1 MTRDDIRKHRVGP
14 APLAI
19 MMTLVLLV
27 TAAAGAQESDSS
39 EHYKQ
44 AGNAIAPKI
53 AQSTTWGVV
62 DAVSGRV
69 DSVGSLQATMER
81 LESSG
86 IVQYGLPKLSHRRL
100 IAYDGTPLLIGESG
114 EVNGARA
121 ALWGFGFTAGGD
133 YRSLGGGEGAE
144 VGWDGDVINGH
155 VGFDVRP
162 VREMLVGLTAGVSQ
176 ASTRFEIEVDGQ
188 SQRGLLDHRMITA
201 SPYFSWVL
209 FPGMWWWAT
218 ATYGVGE
225 ATMADREEPGVA
237 HPHAGSSSLL
247 SGAIGW
253 NVNVIDSPGYDP
265 GSRVGVAVR
274 GEGSLS
280 QFRVERTQ
288 GDMPDLEMNTW
299 RGRVMVQGTYE
310 QPVNDSVYLIPSLEA
325 GVRYDGG
332 QAASGAGVEL
342 GGRFRYEDQSVGL
355 ALEAHGRALV
365 PLEGPAREWTG
376 GGLVRIS
383 SDRDGFGPFLNV
395 TPSYDRVESIAEV
408 PTAKLVSRQGRL
420 DAELGYDGLQMDGVP
435 GLLTP
440 YGAVTLADGGTST
453 YRWGSRLALTDDLD
467 LNLEAQHER
476 ANIAAETE
484 HSATLSA
491 NLRL

>member
-1 MTRDDIRKHRVGP
+1 MTRDDTRKNHAGP
-14 APLAI
+14 ASLAI
-19 MMTLVLLV
+19 MMTLVLLATV
-27 TAAAGAQESDSS
+27 AAGAQETDR
-39 EHYKQ
+39 EDRYTT

-53 AQSTTWGVV
+53 AQSTTWGIV

-69 DSVGSLQATMER
+69 DTVGSLQATMER

-86 IVQYGLPKLSHRRL
+86 TVQYGLPKLSHRRL
-100 IAYDGTPLLIGESG
+100 ISYDGTPLLIGESG
-114 EVNGARA
+114 EVNGAIGT
-121 ALWGFGFTAGGD
+121 LWGFGFTAGGD
-133 YRSLGGGEGAE
+133 YRSMGSGQGAE
-144 VGWDGDVINGH
+144 VGWDGDVITGH
-155 VGFDVRP
+155 LGFDVRP
-162 VREMLVGLTAGVSQ
+162 VRELLLGLTAGASQ
-176 ASTRFEIEVDGQ
+176 ATTTFEVDGR
-188 SQRGLLDHRMITA
+188 RGLLDHRMISA

-218 ATYGVGE
+218 ASYGVGE
-225 ATMADREEPGVA
+225 AEMADRDEPGVA
-237 HPHAGSSSLL
+237 RPHAGSSSLL
-247 SGAIGW
+247 SGALGW
-253 NVNVIDSPGYDP
+253 NVNLIDSPGHDP

-274 GEGSLS
+274 GEGSLNH
-280 QFRVERTQ
+280 FRVDSSR

-299 RGRVMVQGTYE
+299 RGRLMVQGTYE
-310 QPVNDSVYLIPSLEA
+310 QPFNDSVYMIPTLEA

-355 ALEAHGRALV
+355 TLEAHGRALV
-365 PLEGPAREWTG
+365 PLDDTSREWTA

-395 TPSYDRVESIAEV
+395 TPSFEPAESIASV
-408 PTAKLVSRQGRL
+408 PTAELISRQGRV
-420 DAELGYDGLQMDGVP
+420 DAELGYDGLQVDGVP

-440 YGAVTLADGGTST
+440 YGAVTLADGGSST
-453 YRWGSRLALTDDLD
+453 YRWGSRLTLTDDLA

-476 ANIAAETE
+476 AHIAAATE

-491 NLRL
+491 NLRF

>member
-1 MTRDDIRKHRVGP
+1 MRRDGTRKHGIRP
-14 APLAI
+14 ALLPTVV
-19 MMTLVLLV
+19 TLVLLM
-27 TAAAGAQESDSS
+27 AAGAGAQDMDPNDR
-39 EHYKQ
+39 YTL
-44 AGNAIAPKI
+44 AGKAIAPKV
-53 AQSTTWGVV
+53 AQSLTWGIV
-62 DAVSGRV
+62 DTVSSRV
-69 DSVGSLQATMER
+69 DTVGSLQATMER
-81 LESSG
+81 LEASG
-86 IVQYGLPKLSHRRL
+86 IVQYGLPKLSHRML
-100 IAYDGTPLLIGESG
+100 ISYDGTPLLIGETG
-114 EVNGARA
+114 QVNGAQGT
-121 ALWGFGFTAGGD
+121 LWGFGFTTGGD
-133 YRSLGGGEGAE
+133 YRSLGSGPDAE
-144 VGWDGDVINGH
+144 VDWDGEVISGH
-155 VGFDVRP
+155 LGFDVRP

-274 GEGSLS
+274 GEGSLN

>member
-1 MTRDDIRKHRVGP
+1 MTRDDTRTHLGGP
-14 APLAI
+14 APLAL
-19 MMTLVLLV
+19 MMTLVLLGA
-27 TAAAGAQESDSS
+27 TAAGAQETDRHDRYST
-39 EHYKQ
+39 

-53 AQSTTWGVV
+53 AQSTTWGIV

-69 DSVGSLQATMER
+69 DTVGSLHATMER

-86 IVQYGLPKLSHRRL
+86 ITQYGLPKLSHRRL
-100 IAYDGTPLLIGESG
+100 ISYDGTPLLIGESG
-114 EVNGARA
+114 EVNGAIGT
-121 ALWGFGFTAGGD
+121 LWGFGFTAGGD
-133 YRSLGGGEGAE
+133 YRNLGGDSAN
-144 VGWDGDVINGH
+144 VDWNGDVISGH
-155 VGFDVRP
+155 LGFDVRP
-162 VREMLVGLTAGVSQ
+162 VRELLLGLTGGVSQ
-176 ASTRFEIEVDGQ
+176 ASTTFKTGDGQ
-188 SQRGLLDHRMITA
+188 TGLLDHRMITA

-225 ATMADREEPGVA
+225 AEMADRDEPGVPR
-237 HPHAGSSSLL
+237 PHAGSSSLL
-247 SGAIGW
+247 SGAVGW
-253 NVNVIDSPGYDP
+253 NVNVIDSPGHDP
-265 GSRVGVAVR
+265 GSRVGLAVR
-274 GEGSLS
+274 GEGSLNR
-280 QFRVERTQ
+280 FRVERTK
-288 GDMPDLEMNTW
+288 GDMPNLDMNTW

-310 QPVNDSVYLIPSLEA
+310 QPVNDSVYLIPTLEA

-332 QAASGAGVEL
+332 YEAASGAGVEL
-342 GGRFRYEDQSVGL
+342 GGRLRYEDQSVGL
-355 ALEAHGRALV
+355 TLEAHGRALV
-365 PLEGPAREWTG
+365 PLDDTSQEWTA

-395 TPSYDRVESIAEV
+395 TPSLEPVESIASV
-408 PTAKLVSRQGRL
+408 PTAELISRQGRV
-420 DAELGYDGLQMDGVP
+420 DAELGYEGLEVDGVP

-453 YRWGSRLALTDDLD
+453 YRWGSRLTLTDDLA

-476 ANIAAETE
+476 AHIAAATE

>member
-1 MTRDDIRKHRVGP
+1 MTRDDTRTHFGGP

-19 MMTLVLLV
+19 IMTLVLLGAV
-27 TAAAGAQESDSS
+27 AAGAQETDRHDRYST
-39 EHYKQ
+39 

-53 AQSTTWGVV
+53 AQSTTWGIV

-69 DSVGSLQATMER
+69 DTVGSLHATMER
-81 LESSG
+81 LESSE
-86 IVQYGLPKLSHRRL
+86 ITQYGLPKLSHRKL
-100 IAYDGTPLLIGESG
+100 ISYDGTPLLIGDAG
-114 EVNGARA
+114 EVNGAVGT
-121 ALWGFGFTAGGD
+121 LWGFGFTAGGD
-133 YRSLGGGEGAE
+133 YRSIGSGQGAD
-144 VGWDGDVINGH
+144 VGWDGDVISGH
-155 VGFDVRP
+155 LGFDVRP
-162 VREMLVGLTAGVSQ
+162 VRELLLGLTAGVSQ
-176 ASTRFEIEVDGQ
+176 ATTTFEVDG
-188 SQRGLLDHRMITA
+188 QRGLLDNRMISA

-225 ATMADREEPGVA
+225 AEMADQDEPGVA
-237 HPHAGSSSLL
+237 RPHAGSSSLL
-247 SGAIGW
+247 SGALGW
-253 NVNVIDSPGYDP
+253 NVNLIDSPGHDP

-274 GEGSLS
+274 GEGSLNH
-280 QFRVERTQ
+280 FRVDSSR

-299 RGRVMVQGTYE
+299 RGRIMLQGTYE
-310 QPVNDSVYLIPSLEA
+310 QPFNDSVYMIPTLEA

-355 ALEAHGRALV
+355 TLEAHGRALV
-365 PLEGPAREWTG
+365 PLDDTSREWTA

-395 TPSYDRVESIAEV
+395 TPSFEPVESIASV
-408 PTAKLVSRQGRL
+408 PTAELISRQGRV
-420 DAELGYDGLQMDGVP
+420 DAELGYEGLEVDGVP

-453 YRWGSRLALTDDLD
+453 YRWGSRLTLTDDLA

-476 ANIAAETE
+476 AHIAAATE
-484 HSATLSA
+484 HSATVSA

>member
-1 MTRDDIRKHRVGP
+1 MTRDDTRTHLGGP
-14 APLAI
+14 APLAF
-19 MMTLVLLV
+19 MMTLVLLGTV
-27 TAAAGAQESDSS
+27 AAGAQDMER
-39 EHYKQ
+39 YKE
-44 AGNAIAPKI
+44 AGDAIAPKI
-53 AQSTTWGVV
+53 AQSTTWGIV

-69 DSVGSLQATMER
+69 DTVGSLHATMER

-86 IVQYGLPKLSHRRL
+86 ITQYGLPKLSHRRL
-100 IAYDGTPLLIGESG
+100 ISYDGTPLLIGESG
-114 EVNGARA
+114 EVNGAIGT
-121 ALWGFGFTAGGD
+121 LWGFGFTAGGD
-133 YRSLGGGEGAE
+133 YRNLGSGEGAR
-144 VGWDGDVINGH
+144 VDWNGDVISGH
-155 VGFDVRP
+155 LGFDVRP
-162 VREMLVGLTAGVSQ
+162 VRELLIGLTGGVSQ
-176 ASTRFEIEVDGQ
+176 AKTTFRMDDGQ
-188 SQRGLLDHRMITA
+188 MGLLDHRMITA

-225 ATMADREEPGVA
+225 ATMADRDEPGA
-237 HPHAGSSSLL
+237 PRPHAGDSSLL
-247 SGAIGW
+247 SGAVGW
-253 NVNVIDSPGYDP
+253 NVNVIDSPGHDP
-265 GSRVGVAVR
+265 GSRVGLAVR
-274 GEGSLS
+274 GEGSLN
-280 QFRVERTQ
+280 QFRVERTK
-288 GDMPDLEMNTW
+288 GDMPNLDMNTW

-310 QPVNDSVYLIPSLEA
+310 QPVNDSVYLIPTLEA

-332 QAASGAGVEL
+332 EAASGAGVEL

-355 ALEAHGRALV
+355 TLEAHGRALV
-365 PLEGPAREWTG
+365 PLDDTSQEWTA

-395 TPSYDRVESIAEV
+395 TPSFQPVESIASV
-408 PTAKLVSRQGRL
+408 PTAELISRQGRV
-420 DAELGYDGLQMDGVP
+420 DAELGYEGLAVDGVP

-453 YRWGSRLALTDDLD
+453 YRWGSRLTLTDDLA

-476 ANIAAETE
+476 AHIAAATE

>member
-1 MTRDDIRKHRVGP
+1 MTRDDTRKHPVGP

-19 MMTLVLLV
+19 MMTLVLLGAV
-27 TAAAGAQESDSS
+27 AAGAQELDPGDR
-39 EHYKQ
+39 YTM

-53 AQSTTWGVV
+53 AQSTTWGIV

-69 DSVGSLQATMER
+69 DTVGSLQATMER

-86 IVQYGLPKLSHRRL
+86 IVQYGLPTLSHRRL
-100 IAYDGTPLLIGESG
+100 ISYDGTPLLIGESG
-114 EVNGARA
+114 EVNGAVGT
-121 ALWGFGFTAGGD
+121 LWGFGFTAGGD
-133 YRSLGGGEGAE
+133 YRSIGSGEGAE
-144 VGWDGDVINGH
+144 LGWDGDVITGH
-155 VGFDVRP
+155 LGFDVRP
-162 VREMLVGLTAGVSQ
+162 VRELLVGLTAGVSQ
-176 ASTRFEIEVDGQ
+176 ASTRFEVDG
-188 SQRGLLDHRMITA
+188 QRGLLDHRMISA

-225 ATMADREEPGVA
+225 AGMADRDEPGVA
-237 HPHAGSSSLL
+237 RPHAGTSSLL

-253 NVNVIDSPGYDP
+253 NVNVIDSPGHDP

-274 GEGSLS
+274 GEGGLNH
-280 QFRVERTQ
+280 FRVEGTR

-310 QPVNDSVYLIPSLEA
+310 QPLNDTVYMIPTLEA

-342 GGRFRYEDQSVGL
+342 GGRLRYEDQSVGL
-355 ALEAHGRALV
+355 TLEAHGRTLI
-365 PLEGPAREWTG
+365 PLDDTSREWTA

-395 TPSYDRVESIAEV
+395 TPSFEPVESIASV
-408 PTAKLVSRQGRL
+408 PTAELISRQGRV
-420 DAELGYDGLQMDGVP
+420 DAELGYDGLQVDGVP

-440 YGAVTLADGGTST
+440 YGAVTLADGGTAS
-453 YRWGSRLALTDDLD
+453 YRWGSRLTLTDDLA

-476 ANIAAETE
+476 AHVAAATE
-484 HSATLSA
+484 HSATVSA

>member
-1 MTRDDIRKHRVGP
+1 MTRDDTRTHHVGP
-14 APLAI
+14 APLAL
-19 MMTLVLLV
+19 MMTLVLLGA
-27 TAAAGAQESDSS
+27 AAAGAQEPDRHDRYSTAAD
-39 EHYKQ
+39 
-44 AGNAIAPKI
+44 AIAPKI
-53 AQSTTWGVV
+53 AQSTTWGIV

-69 DSVGSLQATMER
+69 DTVGSLQATMER

-86 IVQYGLPKLSHRRL
+86 IVQYGLPRLSQRRL
-100 IAYDGTPLLIGESG
+100 ISYDGTPLLIGESG
-114 EVNGARA
+114 EVNGAIGT
-121 ALWGFGFTAGGD
+121 LWGFGFTAGGD
-133 YRSLGGGEGAE
+133 YRSMGSGQEAD
-144 VGWDGDVINGH
+144 VGWDGEVISGH
-155 VGFDVRP
+155 LGFDVRP
-162 VREMLVGLTAGVSQ
+162 VRELLLGLTGGVSQ
-176 ASTRFEIEVDGQ
+176 ASTTFDVDG
-188 SQRGLLDHRMITA
+188 RKGALDHRMITA

-225 ATMADREEPGVA
+225 AEMADKDEPGVA

-247 SGAIGW
+247 SGAVGW
-253 NVNVIDSPGYDP
+253 NVNVIDSPGHDP

-274 GEGSLS
+274 GEGSLNH
-280 QFRVERTQ
+280 FRVDWSE
-288 GDMPDLEMNTW
+288 GDGPDLEMNTW

-310 QPVNDSVYLIPSLEA
+310 QPVNDSVYLIPTLEA

-332 QAASGAGVEL
+332 EAASGAGVEL
-342 GGRFRYEDQSVGL
+342 GGRLRFEDQSVGL
-355 ALEAHGRALV
+355 TLEAHGRALV
-365 PLEGPAREWTG
+365 PLEDTSQEWTA

-395 TPSYDRVESIAEV
+395 TPSFEPVEAIASV
-408 PTAKLVSRQGRL
+408 PTAALISRQGRV
-420 DAELGYDGLQMDGVP
+420 DAELGYEGLEVDGVP

-453 YRWGSRLALTDDLD
+453 YRWGSRLTLTDDLA

-476 ANIAAETE
+476 AHIAAATE